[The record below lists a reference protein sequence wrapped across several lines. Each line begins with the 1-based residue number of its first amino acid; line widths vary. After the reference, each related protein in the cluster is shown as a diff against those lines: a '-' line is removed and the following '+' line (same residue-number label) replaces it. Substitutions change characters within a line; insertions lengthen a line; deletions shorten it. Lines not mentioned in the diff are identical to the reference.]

1 MKPVKINF
9 RENVVPADIIIVG
22 DIVKSTGFFN
32 HEEVEIAVELVEER
46 LAKGEWSGYHF
57 LFAEINGKA
66 AAYSC
71 YGPIHGT
78 QSSYDLYWIVTHT
91 DFRGQGIGKLLLAET
106 EHRIAQA
113 GGKGIYAETA
123 SKPQYEPTRIFYDN
137 CGYTLEARLKQFYA
151 DDDDKLFYVKRV

>member
-1 MKPVKINF
+1 MKSVKINY

-106 EHRIAQA
+106 ERRIAQA